1 MVGVG
6 ILHYKGEEAMELV
19 GAVADK
25 GDIISL
31 ADAGDVNR
39 TEVDA
44 EVGALGDHQL
54 GIVRK
59 LI

>member
-1 MVGVG
+1 MVGDG

-31 ADAGDVNR
+31 TNGS
-39 TEVDA
+39 
-44 EVGALGDHQL
+44 HMFP
-54 GIVRK
+54 
-59 LI
+59 